1 MSRIAEGGVFGAL
14 LRGADETPDDVFF
27 SLRSEQVELSFATLK
42 ERIAAGAVELRAHGV
57 KPGDVVLIIAQHGL
71 GKLQGFFGA
80 QLLGAIPAFMPPP
93 TPRQPLDTWATSHRA
108 LLRRTR
114 PR

>member
-27 SLRSEQVELSFATLK
+27 SLRSAQVELSFATLK

-57 KPGDVVLIIAQHGL
+57 KPGDVVLIMRRVDRPQLARCTRSSADAARS
-71 GKLQGFFGA
+71 KL
-80 QLLGAIPAFMPPP
+80 
-93 TPRQPLDTWATSHRA
+93 
-108 LLRRTR
+108 
-114 PR
+114 